1 MTESMDN
8 ALLPAGLRDVLP
20 PDASFEADIVGRLVA
35 LFTRHGYERVKPP
48 LLEFEESFLSGSG
61 TGLGGQTFRLMDP
74 DSHRMMALR
83 PDMTLQVA
91 RIAATRLKNRPRPL
105 RLSYA
110 GQVLRVK
117 GTQLRPER
125 QFGQIGAELIGA
137 DSGAADAEI
146 VLMGIEALSDVGVR
160 GLSVDLGIP
169 TLIPALLAGRSIEA
183 KALSRLRLA
192 LDRKDAAGVA
202 ALGDVLDPKLT
213 TLLGALLAAVGPAER
228 TLKALEALDLP
239 PAAAAQRS
247 TLAEVVR
254 RVADGLAQLGGAAV
268 QLTVD
273 PVENRG
279 FEYHTGVTFTFF
291 AGAVRGELGSGGRY
305 RAGNGAADP
314 ATGLTLFTDTLLA
327 ALPRPAA
334 ERRLYLPLA
343 VPAAERRNLRRE
355 GWITLAALTADSDP
369 IAAARASGCTHLWR
383 DGQIVPVDKI

>member
-8 ALLPAGLRDVLP
+8 ALLPSGLRDVLP

-35 LFTRHGYERVKPP
+35 LFTRHGYERVPP
-48 LLEFEESFLSGSG
+48 LLEFEKALSGSG

-74 DSHRMMALR
+74 DSHRTMALR

-192 LDRKDAAGVA
+192 LIAGCC
-202 ALGDVLDPKLT
+202 
-213 TLLGALLAAVGPAER
+213 
-228 TLKALEALDLP
+228 
-239 PAAAAQRS
+239 
-247 TLAEVVR
+247 R
-254 RVADGLAQLGGAAV
+254 RRCA
-268 QLTVD
+268 
-273 PVENRG
+273 R
-279 FEYHTGVTFTFF
+279 
-291 AGAVRGELGSGGRY
+291 R
-305 RAGNGAADP
+305 RA
-314 ATGLTLFTDTLLA
+314 
-327 ALPRPAA
+327 RP
-334 ERRLYLPLA
+334 
-343 VPAAERRNLRRE
+343 
-355 GWITLAALTADSDP
+355 
-369 IAAARASGCTHLWR
+369 
-383 DGQIVPVDKI
+383 

>member
-1 MTESMDN
+1 M
-8 ALLPAGLRDVLP
+8 
-20 PDASFEADIVGRLVA
+20 
-35 LFTRHGYERVKPP
+35 
-48 LLEFEESFLSGSG
+48 
-61 TGLGGQTFRLMDP
+61 
-74 DSHRMMALR
+74 
-83 PDMTLQVA
+83 
-91 RIAATRLKNRPRPL
+91 
-105 RLSYA
+105 
-110 GQVLRVK
+110 
-117 GTQLRPER
+117 
-125 QFGQIGAELIGA
+125 
-137 DSGAADAEI
+137 
-146 VLMGIEALSDVGVR
+146 
-160 GLSVDLGIP
+160 
-169 TLIPALLAGRSIEA
+169 
-183 KALSRLRLA
+183 
-192 LDRKDAAGVA
+192 
-202 ALGDVLDPKLT
+202 
-213 TLLGALLAAVGPAER
+213 
-228 TLKALEALDLP
+228 
-239 PAAAAQRS
+239 
-247 TLAEVVR
+247 